1 MTATRCLVVDDDS
14 EILESVRA
22 YLSGFGMSCAAARS
36 GREMRAA
43 LAEHAFD
50 VVILDLMLPDE
61 NGIDLCK
68 WLRTSSQLPV
78 IMLTAQGDPI
88 TRVLGLEI
96 GADDFVGKP
105 FDPRELVARIHA
117 VLRRT
122 RPAGGRPSHRADV
135 EQFHGW
141 SFDRV
146 RRLLV
151 SPQEVAVPLSGAE
164 CRLLCAFLDH
174 PRRVLSRRELLDM
187 TRVSDVNINERG
199 IDLAVS
205 RLRQK
210 LGAQPGNSFSI
221 ATIRGEGYMLDIR

>member
-117 VLRRT
+117 VLRRHQQAAHAVEG
-122 RPAGGRPSHRADV
+122 PAVELLHVGAVAGAAAGRPSA
-135 EQFHGW
+135 
-141 SFDRV
+141 
-146 RRLLV
+146 
-151 SPQEVAVPLSGAE
+151 PQEVAVPLSGAE